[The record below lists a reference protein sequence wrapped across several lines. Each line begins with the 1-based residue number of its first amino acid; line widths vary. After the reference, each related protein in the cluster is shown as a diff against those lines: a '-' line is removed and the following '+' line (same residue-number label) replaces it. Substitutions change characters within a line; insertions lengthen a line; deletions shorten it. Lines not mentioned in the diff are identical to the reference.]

1 MAYSISDIREAL
13 AANLNTLDGVQV
25 NPYLLSNLTVPSM
38 QIMPAARDFHGAMN
52 DGFAE
57 LHFTVQAFVAL
68 GLAQAAQ
75 MNLDKWLGEGDA
87 DALKDALESDVTLGG
102 LVSDVTVLSVS
113 AMTQFARDGQP
124 ALLGAEFDVRVIV

>member
-68 GLAQAAQ
+68 GLDQAAQ